1 MNVREPEITSVTDL
15 TDKELTQLWKTIDWK
30 RVKYVVNNLQS
41 RIASAA
47 KNGNWKTV
55 NKLSRLL
62 TRSYYAKLLS
72 VLKVTTNKG
81 KRTPGIDGI
90 VWSSP
95 AEKMRSALQL
105 TIKGYRAKPLT
116 RKYIRKKNGKLR
128 PLSIP
133 TMYDR
138 AMQTL
143 HSLVLGPIES
153 ATGDKTS
160 FGFKPYRSTKDAYA
174 YLHICLS
181 KKIAPEWIVEGDIK
195 ACFDEINHTWIL
207 DNIPMDKRILKEFLK
222 AGSDIPQ
229 MYTDVELICRFAQN
243 YPSNGKLIFKL
254 LPY

>member
-1 MNVREPEITSVTDL
+1 MSVREPEITSVTDL
-15 TDKELTQLWKTIDWK
+15 TDKELTQLWKTTDWK
-30 RVKYVVNNLQS
+30 RIKEVVNNLQS

-47 KNGNWKTV
+47 KNRKWKTV

-62 TRSYYAKLLS
+62 TRSFYAKLLS
-72 VLKVTTNKG
+72 VRKVTTNKG
-81 KRTPGIDGI
+81 SRTPGIDGI
-90 VWSSP
+90 IWSSSTD
-95 AEKMRSALQL
+95 KMRSALQL
-105 TIKGYRAKPLT
+105 TNKGYRAKPLT

-138 AMQTL
+138 AMQIL

-153 ATGDKTS
+153 AIGDKTS

-207 DNIPMDKRILKEFLK
+207 DNIPMDKRILKRL
-222 AGSDIPQ
+222 S
-229 MYTDVELICRFAQN
+229 
-243 YPSNGKLIFKL
+243 
-254 LPY
+254 